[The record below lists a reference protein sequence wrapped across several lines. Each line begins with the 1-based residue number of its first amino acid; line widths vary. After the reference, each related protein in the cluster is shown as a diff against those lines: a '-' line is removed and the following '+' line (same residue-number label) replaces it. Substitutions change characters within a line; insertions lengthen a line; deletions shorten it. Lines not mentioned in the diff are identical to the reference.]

1 MSLPDA
7 KFGPID
13 HREDEPFMNLRVKS
27 LKVVFL
33 CKDSHKTMET
43 VCNIIPPQSTADYH
57 LIGMFDK
64 KFSPR
69 FQWAVSALV
78 IFECLS
84 KKISGPKIINIID
97 EETERE
103 KWVETKWI
111 SWKSPGLF
119 YSQ

>member
-1 MSLPDA
+1 
-7 KFGPID
+7 
-13 HREDEPFMNLRVKS
+13 
-27 LKVVFL
+27 
-33 CKDSHKTMET
+33 MET
-43 VCNIIPPQSTADYH
+43 VCTIIPPQSTADYH

-64 KFSPR
+64 KFSPVR
-69 FQWAVSALV
+69 YAIRSVSALV

-84 KKISGPKIINIID
+84 KKKISGPKIINIID

-111 SWKSPGLF
+111 TWKYSGLF